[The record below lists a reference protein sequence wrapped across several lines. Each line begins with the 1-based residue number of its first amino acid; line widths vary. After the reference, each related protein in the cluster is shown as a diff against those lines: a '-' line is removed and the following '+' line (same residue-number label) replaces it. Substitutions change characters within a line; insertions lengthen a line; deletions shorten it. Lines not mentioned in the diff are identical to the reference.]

1 VRKSVETT
9 SLSHARN
16 NSAASRCI
24 VLLMAIYMY
33 IEPFSSRVTA
43 EIEQRI
49 VASYQSQPATGAADS
64 RAAAAMAL
72 ARMSVIKA
80 KLT

>member
-16 NSAASRCI
+16 NSAALRYI

-33 IEPFSSRVTA
+33 LGPFSSRLTA

-49 VASYQSQPATGAADS
+49 AVLYQAQPATGATGS

-72 ARMSVIKA
+72 ARKSVIKA

>member
-1 VRKSVETT
+1 
-9 SLSHARN
+9 
-16 NSAASRCI
+16 
-24 VLLMAIYMY
+24 MAIYMY
-33 IEPFSSRVTA
+33 LGPFSSRVTA

-72 ARMSVIKA
+72 ARKPVIKA

>member
-1 VRKSVETT
+1 
-9 SLSHARN
+9 
-16 NSAASRCI
+16 
-24 VLLMAIYMY
+24 MAIYMY
-33 IEPFSSRVTA
+33 LGPFSSRVTA

-49 VASYQSQPATGAADS
+49 AASYQAQPATGAAGS

-72 ARMSVIKA
+72 ARKPVIKA